1 MRLYIIGN
9 VCNISASA
17 TAIQPTNM
25 PTHSPY
31 IAIIIFPQI
40 LLTGTL
46 GIFAKAPD
54 YMPYQA
60 LMIYY
65 LPPHHIS

>member
-9 VCNISASA
+9 VCSISASA

-25 PTHSPY
+25 PTHNPY

-40 LLTGTL
+40 LLTVL
-46 GIFAKAPD
+46 WAYLQSPD